1 MVLLDFFRLFP
12 LRSLGVNILFAISP
26 HVYLSVYYTI
36 FIPRIIYR
44 FSLAVC
50 ILYANICTIIFVGI
64 LYEKYHCA
72 GFLYDSYNIPKIFPS
87 FFCMFPRILYERFCS
102 YMMRP
107 CESRI
112 IYERLRSK
120 ILYMMRPNKPRI
132 IYSATSSR
140 HNHK

>member
-12 LRSLGVNILFAISP
+12 LRSLGVNILFVISP
-26 HVYLSVYYTI
+26 HVYPSVYYTI
-36 FIPRIIYR
+36 FLPPYNIPIFPSRLYIIP
-44 FSLAVC
+44 
-50 ILYANICTIIFVGI
+50 NISTIIFVGI

-72 GFLYDSYNIPKIFPS
+72 GFLYDSYNIPKISPS
-87 FFCMFPRILYERFCS
+87 FLCMFPRILYGRFCS

-120 ILYMMRPNKPRI
+120 ILYMMRPNKHGI

-140 HNHK
+140 HRSK